1 MPSDKDST
9 GTSLQSNDSRQ
20 SITKAK
26 TTAMNIIKPILILS
40 LGFLALSCQ
49 ELNEGNGQ
57 IEVSPESTLTPV
69 ISSAGGTAEITFT
82 TNCDWTANVPDI
94 SSYSWSS
101 ITPTSGSAG
110 ENVITVT
117 ALRNDGYDDRS
128 FTFDIKA
135 GGAIETVNVTQ
146 KQKNSL
152 TVTSGSFDMPEE
164 GGEVRIEVIANVEYE
179 YSIEE
184 AAKSWIT
191 AAPASKALETTEI
204 LFNVAPAEDFENTRT
219 GHIYVTSG
227 DITETITVTQEAKT
241 RVFEVSPQ
249 AIDIDKNGGEVSFTV
264 NSNFAYQVAE
274 IQSDW
279 ISLKS
284 SDDGTYIY
292 EVDEN
297 ATMATRSASVA
308 ITTDVEGYG
317 ATVTFTQTG
326 IAEVKVLWTKT
337 FASYSKTLSAPIIRF
352 AEAGDYL
359 LVSTGSSVFA
369 VDRLTGEYLMDINIP
384 EGLKVESLTNDDA
397 GNIIFAANAAYGST
411 FNVYTMKSLTDSPQ
425 LVLSY
430 EHNSIYSSSMG
441 NLRVRGDVL
450 GKAAVTASV
459 DVSQYWVA
467 WQVENGTVS
476 EEFSGAAPAGGST
489 VWNPQ
494 SLCTAPVSDDL
505 SDGLL
510 YIGYTG
516 DYSLQYCG
524 DCTQNTWKSIYATGS
539 AGNENYNCLSTAE
552 FGGASYVAYGSG
564 AHFSY
569 GACPEAHLID
579 ITDMSDVHE
588 IIMIPAS
595 DITGGASFTGVG
607 ASSDILLTVP
617 GSGDTMY
624 MYVADGNYDCLAC
637 ISISLP

>member
-26 TTAMNIIKPILILS
+26 TTAMNI
-40 LGFLALSCQ
+40 SCQ

-264 NSNFAYQVAE
+264 NSNFAYQVA
-274 IQSDW
+274 
-279 ISLKS
+279 
-284 SDDGTYIY
+284 G
-292 EVDEN
+292 
-297 ATMATRSASVA
+297 
-308 ITTDVEGYG
+308 
-317 ATVTFTQTG
+317 
-326 IAEVKVLWTKT
+326 
-337 FASYSKTLSAPIIRF
+337 
-352 AEAGDYL
+352 
-359 LVSTGSSVFA
+359 
-369 VDRLTGEYLMDINIP
+369 
-384 EGLKVESLTNDDA
+384 
-397 GNIIFAANAAYGST
+397 
-411 FNVYTMKSLTDSPQ
+411 
-425 LVLSY
+425 
-430 EHNSIYSSSMG
+430 
-441 NLRVRGDVL
+441 
-450 GKAAVTASV
+450 
-459 DVSQYWVA
+459 
-467 WQVENGTVS
+467 
-476 EEFSGAAPAGGST
+476 
-489 VWNPQ
+489 
-494 SLCTAPVSDDL
+494 
-505 SDGLL
+505 
-510 YIGYTG
+510 
-516 DYSLQYCG
+516 
-524 DCTQNTWKSIYATGS
+524 
-539 AGNENYNCLSTAE
+539 
-552 FGGASYVAYGSG
+552 
-564 AHFSY
+564 
-569 GACPEAHLID
+569 
-579 ITDMSDVHE
+579 
-588 IIMIPAS
+588 
-595 DITGGASFTGVG
+595 
-607 ASSDILLTVP
+607 
-617 GSGDTMY
+617 
-624 MYVADGNYDCLAC
+624 
-637 ISISLP
+637 

>member
-1 MPSDKDST
+1 
-9 GTSLQSNDSRQ
+9 
-20 SITKAK
+20 
-26 TTAMNIIKPILILS
+26 MNISKYILIFS
-40 LGFLALSCQ
+40 LALLAVSCQ
-49 ELNEGNGQ
+49 DLKEGNGQ

-69 ISSAGGTAEITFT
+69 MASAGGTAEIIFT
-82 TNCDWTANVPDI
+82 TNCDWSANVPNI

-101 ITPTSGSAG
+101 ITPTSGTAG

-128 FTFDIKA
+128 FSFDIKA
-135 GGAIETVNVTQ
+135 GGDIKTVTVTQ

-152 TVTSGSFDMPEE
+152 TVTSGSFEVPEE
-164 GGEVRIEVIANVEYE
+164 GGEVRIEVVANVEYE
-179 YSIEE
+179 YSIED
-184 AAKSWIT
+184 AAMSWIT
-191 AAPASKALETTEI
+191 AVPASKALETTEI
-204 LFNVAPAEDFENTRT
+204 LFSVAPAEDFENTRT

-241 RVFEVSPQ
+241 RIFEVSPQ
-249 AIDIDKNGGEVSFTV
+249 AIEIDKNGGEVSFTV
-264 NSNFAYQVAE
+264 NSNFGYNVAE

-279 ISLKS
+279 IRLKS
-284 SDDGTYIY
+284 SDNGTYTY

-297 ATMATRSASVA
+297 ASMATRSATIAV
-308 ITTDVEGYG
+308 TTDVDGYS
-317 ATVTFTQTG
+317 ASVTVTQTG

-337 FASYSKTLSAPIIRF
+337 FSSYSKTLSSPVIRF

-369 VDRLTGEYLMDINIP
+369 VDRLTGEYLMDIDIP

-397 GNIIFAANAAYGST
+397 GNIIFAANAAFGAT
-411 FNVYTMKSLTDSPQ
+411 FNVYTMKSLTDTPR

-430 EHNSIYSSSMG
+430 EHNAIYSSSMG

-450 GKAAVTASV
+450 GKAAMAASV

-467 WQVENGTVS
+467 WQIENGTAS
-476 EEFSGAAPAGGST
+476 EAAFGEVPAGGST

-524 DCTQNTWKSIYATGS
+524 DYTQNTWNKIHATGS
-539 AGNENYNCLSTAE
+539 EGNENYNCLSTAE
-552 FGGASYVAYGSG
+552 FDGARYVAYESG
-564 AHFSY
+564 AHFSW
-569 GACPEAHLID
+569 GNCPEAHLID
-579 ITDMSDVHE
+579 ISDMSDVNE

-595 DITGGASFTGVG
+595 DITGGAAFTGAG

-617 GSGDTMY
+617 GDGDTMY

-637 ISISLP
+637 VSISLP